1 MTNRRALLM
10 SLNSFSN
17 FAIFTASVIFEPRKS
32 KMMFCDCR
40 RAVLKARFMVL
51 ALLPTGHFI
60 SHSKSFIRISGVLAP
75 FCCSGGKSSISKPCS
90 VKKNDC
96 GIFVRVQDYTVRC
109 YSPLFHQKNYTRT
122 LVTHWFTV
130 ACQYLC
136 CSRYHRENHHRPP
149 KNRSPP
155 RPVGFSICKKPN
167 SPNPHLLEV

>member
-1 MTNRRALLM
+1 MSKCLDNWGLVHSRFLVIMTSRRALLM

-75 FCCSGGKSSISKPCS
+75 FCCNGGKSSISKPCS
-90 VKKNDC
+90 VKK
-96 GIFVRVQDYTVRC
+96 T
-109 YSPLFHQKNYTRT
+109 
-122 LVTHWFTV
+122 TV
-130 ACQYLC
+130 A
-136 CSRYHRENHHRPP
+136 
-149 KNRSPP
+149 
-155 RPVGFSICKKPN
+155 FSCVCKTTPLGVILPCFIKRIIPE
-167 SPNPHLLEV
+167 P